1 MKNITIILF
10 GATGDLSK
18 RKIIPA
24 LYRFVA
30 HKKLENFI
38 IVGAAFD
45 DVTADQMINAARP
58 FVQSGDED
66 VWNTLRMNSYYKK
79 INFTEKD
86 DYEELNAFVQKCE
99 SSHRALEES
108 PSTSSG
114 RAQEIDRK
122 IELCK
127 YNRLFYLAT
136 GSQFFCP
143 ITYHIARIGLLQ
155 RKEVRDAAWHRIVY
169 EKPFGHD
176 VKSAH
181 EINECIKN
189 TINES
194 QVYRIDH
201 YLTKEVVSNIAMI
214 RFTNCVL
221 EPLWSNRYIDQV
233 QIILSESGGIEGRG
247 MYYDTAGALRDV
259 VQNHMLE
266 MLALVCM
273 ESPEKLTGDYIRAE
287 RVKVLEKVRF
297 VDGILGQYNGY
308 ASEKHVN
315 PDSCTDT
322 YASLKLAV
330 DTPRWLGVPFY
341 LKTGKC
347 LNKKETIIH
356 IKFKQVDCLLMR
368 GCPMDSNWLTIQI
381 APEAI
386 FLLTLN
392 AKVPGQAEQVMP
404 VGMEFCH
411 SCLYG
416 LQTPEAYEVLL
427 EEIMRGEQSISV
439 RFDEIEYA
447 WKVIDVIEAQKL
459 PVYQYAQGST
469 GPQEE
474 KQHMEKHGMRWR
486 T

>member
-1 MKNITIILF
+1 MKNVTIILF

-24 LYRFVA
+24 LYRFVM
-30 HKKLENFI
+30 HEKLQNFI
-38 IVGAAFD
+38 ILGAAFD
-45 DVTADQMINAARP
+45 DVTSDQMINAARP
-58 FVQSGDED
+58 FIENGDEKIWD
-66 VWNTLRMNSYYKK
+66 LLCKNSFYKK
-79 INFTEKD
+79 INFTENG
-86 DYEELNAFVQKCE
+86 DYQELNAFVQECE
-99 SSHRALEES
+99 SKQNIHGA
-108 PSTSSG
+108 
-114 RAQEIDRK
+114 
-122 IELCK
+122 
-127 YNRLFYLAT
+127 RLFYLAT
-136 GSQFFCP
+136 SSQFFCA
-143 ITYHIARIGLLQ
+143 ITHNSVQAGLLQ
-155 RKEVRDAAWHRIVY
+155 RKDVRDVSWHRIVY

-176 VKSAH
+176 LQSAR

-189 TINES
+189 NINEA

-221 EPLWSNRYIDQV
+221 EPLWSSRYIDQV
-233 QIILSESGGIEGRG
+233 QIVLSESGGIEGRG
-247 MYYDTAGALRDV
+247 AFYDSAGALRDV

-266 MLALVCM
+266 MLALICM

-297 VDGILGQYNGY
+297 VDGILGQYDGY
-308 ASEKHVN
+308 LSEKSVN
-315 PDSCTDT
+315 LGSRTNT

-347 LNKKETIIH
+347 LDKKETVIH
-356 IKFKQVDCLLMR
+356 IKFKQVDCLLTR
-368 GCPMDSNWLTIQI
+368 GCPTDSNWLTLQI

-386 FLLTLN
+386 FSLTLN
-392 AKVPGQAEQVMP
+392 AKVPGKADQVMP
-404 VGMEFCH
+404 VSMEFCH

-416 LQTPEAYEVLL
+416 LQTPEAYEVLI

-447 WKVIDVIEAQKL
+447 WQLIDGIAGQNL
-459 PVYQYAQGST
+459 PVYVYEQGST

-474 KQHMEKHGMRWR
+474 KQFDAKHGIAKVAASNRQVVKK
-486 T
+486 

>member
-1 MKNITIILF
+1 MKNVTIILF

-24 LYRFVA
+24 LYRLIA
-30 HKKLENFI
+30 NKKLENAI
-38 IVGAAFD
+38 IIGTAFD
-45 DVTADQMINAARP
+45 DVSSDQMIEAARP
-58 FVQSGDED
+58 FVPHGDEQIWD
-66 VWNTLRMNSYYKK
+66 ALRTVSYYKK
-79 INFTEKD
+79 IDFTEKD
-86 DYEELNAFVQKCE
+86 DFVALHTFVEKCE
-99 SSHRALEES
+99 QKHGITAS
-108 PSTSSG
+108 
-114 RAQEIDRK
+114 
-122 IELCK
+122 
-127 YNRLFYLAT
+127 RLFYVAT
-136 GSQFFCP
+136 ASNFFCS
-143 ITYHIARIGLLQ
+143 ITHNSSQIGLLQ
-155 RKEVRDAAWHRIVY
+155 RREEKDSLWHRIVY

-176 VKSAH
+176 MQSAH

-189 TINES
+189 SIHES

-247 MYYDTAGALRDV
+247 VYYDAYGALRDV

-266 MLALVCM
+266 LLALVCM

-287 RVKVLEKVRF
+287 RAKVLEKVTF
-297 VDGILGQYNGY
+297 VDGILGQYDGY
-308 ASEKHVN
+308 QQEAHVQQN
-315 PDSCTDT
+315 SRTDT

-330 DTPRWLGVPFY
+330 NTPRWVGVPFY

-347 LNKKETIIH
+347 LDKKETIIH

-368 GCPMDSNWLTIQI
+368 GCPTDSNWLTIQI

-392 AKVPGQAEQVMP
+392 AKRPDSVDQVMP

-411 SCLYG
+411 SCLFG
-416 LQTPEAYEVLL
+416 VQTPQAYELL
-427 EEIMRGEQSISV
+427 FEEVMRGEQSISV

-447 WKVIDVIEAQKL
+447 WKIIDVVENQKL
-459 PVYQYAQGST
+459 PVYGYKKGSI

-474 KQHMEKHGMRWR
+474 EQLAKKHGMRWR
-486 T
+486 S

>member
-1 MKNITIILF
+1 MKNVTIILF

-30 HKKLENFI
+30 HEKLQNFVV
-38 IVGAAFD
+38 VGAAFD
-45 DVTADQMINAARP
+45 DVSADRMIDGAKP
-58 FVQSGDED
+58 FVENGNEKIWDI
-66 VWNTLRMNSYYKK
+66 LRKNSFYKK
-79 INFTEKD
+79 INFTESS
-86 DYEELNAFVQKCE
+86 DYQALHEFVQECE
-99 SSHRALEES
+99 
-108 PSTSSG
+108 
-114 RAQEIDRK
+114 RK
-122 IELCK
+122 KNNTGEQ
-127 YNRLFYLAT
+127 NRLFYLAT
-136 GSQFFCP
+136 SSSFFCP
-143 ITYHIARIGLLQ
+143 ITQECAQVGLLQ
-155 RKEVRDAAWHRIVY
+155 RKEARDISWHRIVY

-176 VKSAH
+176 LQSAQ

-189 TINES
+189 TINET

-233 QIILSESGGIEGRG
+233 QIILSETVGIEDRG
-247 MYYDTAGALRDV
+247 SFYDATGALRDV

-266 MLALVCM
+266 MLALICM

-297 VDGILGQYNGY
+297 VDGILGQYDGY
-308 ASEKHVN
+308 VAEKN
-315 PDSCTDT
+315 IKPDSHTDT

-341 LKTGKC
+341 LKTGKR
-347 LNKKETIIH
+347 LDKKETVIH

-368 GCPMDSNWLTIQI
+368 GCPTNSNWLTIQVS
-381 APEAI
+381 PEAI

-392 AKVPGQAEQVMP
+392 AKVPGQADQVMP

-416 LQTPEAYEVLL
+416 LQTPEAYEVLI
-427 EEIMRGEQSISV
+427 EEVMRGEQSISV

-447 WKVIDVIEAQKL
+447 WKLIDGIIAQKL
-459 PVYQYAQGST
+459 PVYPYKQGST
-469 GPQEE
+469 GPQQE
-474 KQHMEKHGMRWR
+474 KQFDSKHGIAKMVMLNKQKK
-486 T
+486 

>member
-1 MKNITIILF
+1 MKNVTIILF

-30 HKKLENFI
+30 NKKFENVI
-38 IVGAAFD
+38 IIGVAFD
-45 DVTADQMINAARP
+45 DVSSDQMIDAARP
-58 FVQSGDED
+58 FVSDGQENNWDI
-66 VWNTLRMNSYYKK
+66 LRSISYYKK
-79 INFTEKD
+79 INFTAQD
-86 DYEELNAFVQKCE
+86 DFIGLRTFVEQCEQKHGMTA
-99 SSHRALEES
+99 S
-108 PSTSSG
+108 
-114 RAQEIDRK
+114 
-122 IELCK
+122 
-127 YNRLFYLAT
+127 RLFYVAT
-136 GSQFFCP
+136 ASTFFCP
-143 ITYHIARIGLLQ
+143 ITHNSTEVGLLQ
-155 RKEVRDAAWHRIVY
+155 RREETDPIWHRIAY

-176 VKSAH
+176 AQSAH

-189 TINES
+189 SIYES
-194 QVYRIDH
+194 QAYRIDH

-247 MYYDTAGALRDV
+247 GYYDAYGALRDV

-266 MLALVCM
+266 LLALVCM
-273 ESPEKLTGDYIRAE
+273 ESPERLTGDCIRAE
-287 RVKVLEKVRF
+287 RAKVLEKVTF
-297 VDGILGQYNGY
+297 IDGILGQYDGY
-308 ASEKHVN
+308 QQETHVQQN
-315 PDSCTDT
+315 SHTDT

-330 DTPRWLGVPFY
+330 NTPRWVGVPFY

-347 LNKKETIIH
+347 LDKKETVIH

-368 GCPMDSNWLTIQI
+368 GCPTDSNWLTLQI

-392 AKVPGQAEQVMP
+392 AKRPDSVDQVMP

-411 SCLYG
+411 SCLFG
-416 LQTPEAYEVLL
+416 VQTPQAYELL
-427 EEIMRGEQSISV
+427 FEEIMRGEQSISV
-439 RFDEIEYA
+439 RFDEIESA
-447 WKVIDVIEAQKL
+447 WKLIDAVESQKL
-459 PVYQYAQGST
+459 PLYGYKKGSI

-474 KQHMEKHGMRWR
+474 EQLAKKHGMRWR
-486 T
+486 S

>member
-1 MKNITIILF
+1 MKNVTIILF

-24 LYRFVA
+24 LYRFVT
-30 HKKLENFI
+30 HNKLENFAI
-38 IVGAAFD
+38 IGAAFD
-45 DVTADQMINAARP
+45 EVNSDQMINAAQP
-58 FVQSGDED
+58 FIENGDEKLWD
-66 VWNTLRMNSYYKK
+66 ILRKNSFYKK
-79 INFTEKD
+79 INFTAES
-86 DYEELNAFVQKCE
+86 DYQNLNTFVQDCE
-99 SSHRALEES
+99 
-108 PSTSSG
+108 
-114 RAQEIDRK
+114 RK
-122 IELCK
+122 QGING
-127 YNRLFYLAT
+127 NRLFYVAT
-136 GSQFFCP
+136 ASQFFCQ
-143 ITYHIARIGLLQ
+143 ITHNSAQAGLLQ
-155 RKEVRDAAWHRIVY
+155 RKDIRDAVWHRIVY

-176 VKSAH
+176 LQSARD
-181 EINECIKN
+181 INECIKN
-189 TINES
+189 NINET

-247 MYYDTAGALRDV
+247 AFYDSAGALRDV

-266 MLALVCM
+266 MLALICM

-297 VDGILGQYNGY
+297 IDGILGQYNGY
-308 ASEKHVN
+308 LSEKSV
-315 PDSCTDT
+315 SASSRTDT

-330 DTPRWLGVPFY
+330 DTPRWAGVPFY
-341 LKTGKC
+341 LKTGKK
-347 LNKKETIIH
+347 LDKKETIIH

-368 GCPMDSNWLTIQI
+368 GCPTDSNWLTIQI

-392 AKVPGQAEQVMP
+392 AKVVGSSDQVAP

-411 SCLYG
+411 SCVYG

-427 EEIMRGEQSISV
+427 EEVMRGEQSISV
-439 RFDEIEYA
+439 RFDEIEHA
-447 WKVIDVIEAQKL
+447 WNLTDAIIAKQL
-459 PVYQYAQGST
+459 PVYQYEQGSA
-469 GPQEE
+469 GPLEE
-474 KQHMEKHGMRWR
+474 QQFAAKHGVAKIPKLNQQAVKNKIL
-486 T
+486 

>member
-1 MKNITIILF
+1 MKNVTIVIF
-10 GATGDLSK
+10 GATGDLGK

-24 LYRFVA
+24 LYRFIA
-30 HKKLENFI
+30 NKKLEKVI

-45 DVTADQMINAARP
+45 DATSDQMIDAARP
-58 FVQSGDED
+58 FVQDIDQECWD
-66 VWNTLRMNSYYKK
+66 MLRSISYYKK
-79 INFTEKD
+79 INFTENND
-86 DYEELNAFVQKCE
+86 FATLRSFVEECEQKNGIKG
-99 SSHRALEES
+99 S
-108 PSTSSG
+108 
-114 RAQEIDRK
+114 
-122 IELCK
+122 
-127 YNRLFYLAT
+127 RLFYLAT
-136 GSQFFCP
+136 GSNFFCP
-143 ITYHIARIGLLQ
+143 ITHNSAQVGLLQ
-155 RKEVRDAAWHRIVY
+155 RREVKDAAWHRIVY

-176 VKSAH
+176 LQSAH
-181 EINECIKN
+181 AINECIEKSV
-189 TINES
+189 NET

-247 MYYDTAGALRDV
+247 GYYDSYGALRDV

-266 MLALVCM
+266 LLALICM

-287 RVKVLEKVRF
+287 RAKVLEKVRF
-297 VDGILGQYNGY
+297 IDGILGQYDGY
-308 ASEKHVN
+308 QQEAQVRENSH
-315 PDSCTDT
+315 TDT

-330 DTPRWLGVPFY
+330 DTPRWVGVPFY

-347 LNKKETIIH
+347 LDKKETIIH
-356 IKFKQVDCLLMR
+356 IKFKKVDCLLMR
-368 GCPMDSNWLTIQI
+368 GCPMDSNWLTLQI

-392 AKVPGQAEQVMP
+392 VKRPDSADQVMP

-411 SCLYG
+411 SCLFG

-427 EEIMRGEQSISV
+427 EEVMRGEQSISV

-447 WKVIDVIEAQKL
+447 WKLIDVIENQKL
-459 PVYQYAQGST
+459 PLFSYKKGST

-474 KQHMEKHGMRWR
+474 AQLAQKHGMRWR
-486 T
+486 L

>member
-1 MKNITIILF
+1 MKNVTIILF

-30 HKKLENFI
+30 HEKLQNFI

-45 DVTADQMINAARP
+45 EVTSDAMINAAQP
-58 FVQSGDED
+58 FVENGDEKI
-66 VWNTLRMNSYYKK
+66 WNILRKNSFYKK
-79 INFTEKD
+79 INFNETN
-86 DYEELNAFVQKCE
+86 DYQALNTFVQECE
-99 SSHRALEES
+99 
-108 PSTSSG
+108 
-114 RAQEIDRK
+114 RK
-122 IELCK
+122 QSI
-127 YNRLFYLAT
+127 NGSRLFYVAT
-136 GSQFFCP
+136 SASFFCP
-143 ITYHIARIGLLQ
+143 ITHNCAQIGLLQ
-155 RKEVRDAAWHRIVY
+155 RKEVRDAVWHRIVY

-176 VKSAH
+176 LQSAL

-189 TINES
+189 SINET

-247 MYYDTAGALRDV
+247 MYYDAAGALRDV

-266 MLALVCM
+266 MLALICM

-297 VDGILGQYNGY
+297 IDGILGQYEGY
-308 ASEKHVN
+308 QSEKHVN
-315 PDSCTDT
+315 ENSQTDT

-330 DTPRWLGVPFY
+330 DTPRWAGVPFY
-341 LKTGKC
+341 LKTGKR
-347 LNKKETIIH
+347 LDKKETVIH

-368 GCPMDSNWLTIQI
+368 GCPTDSNWLTIQI

-392 AKVPGQAEQVMP
+392 AKVPGAADQVMP

-416 LQTPEAYEVLL
+416 MQTPEAYEILI
-427 EEIMRGEQSISV
+427 EEVMRGEQSISV

-447 WKVIDVIEAQKL
+447 WKVIDAIIAQKL
-459 PVYQYAQGST
+459 PVYHYAQGST
-469 GPQEE
+469 GPAEE
-474 KQHMEKHGMRWR
+474 KTFDDKHGMRWR
-486 T
+486 S

>member
-1 MKNITIILF
+1 MKNVTIVLF

-30 HKKLENFI
+30 HKKLENVI

-45 DVTADQMINAARP
+45 DVTSDQMVEAARP
-58 FVQSGDED
+58 FVQNGDED
-66 VWNTLRMNSYYKK
+66 IWNMLRSISYYKK
-79 INFTEKD
+79 INFTENND
-86 DYEELNAFVQKCE
+86 FVLLHEFVEQCE
-99 SSHRALEES
+99 HKHGIV
-108 PSTSSG
+108 TS
-114 RAQEIDRK
+114 
-122 IELCK
+122 
-127 YNRLFYLAT
+127 RLFYLAT
-136 GSQFFCP
+136 GSNFFCS
-143 ITYHIARIGLLQ
+143 ITHNSTQAGLLQ
-155 RKEVRDAAWHRIVY
+155 RRDQKDFLWHRIVY

-176 VKSAH
+176 VQSARA
-181 EINECIKN
+181 INECIAQAV
-189 TINES
+189 NES

-201 YLTKEVVSNIAMI
+201 YLTKEIVSNIAMI

-233 QIILSESGGIEGRG
+233 QIILSESGGVEERG
-247 MYYDTAGALRDV
+247 NYYDSYGALRDV

-266 MLALVCM
+266 LLALIGM

-287 RVKVLEKVRF
+287 RVKVLEKIKF
-297 VDGILGQYNGY
+297 VDGILGQYDGY
-308 ASEKHVN
+308 RSESSVN
-315 PDSCTDT
+315 INSRTDT

-330 DTPRWLGVPFY
+330 DTPRWVGVPFY

-368 GCPMDSNWLTIQI
+368 GCPTDSNWLTIQI

-392 AKVPGQAEQVMP
+392 AKRPDSVDQVMP

-411 SCLYG
+411 SCLFG
-416 LQTPEAYEVLL
+416 VQTPQAYEVLL

-439 RFDEIEYA
+439 RSDEIEYA
-447 WKVIDVIEAQKL
+447 WKLIDEIKNQKL
-459 PVYQYAQGST
+459 PLFVYTKGSVGPKEEEQLAQ
-469 GPQEE
+469 
-474 KQHMEKHGMRWR
+474 KHGMRWR
-486 T
+486 S

>member
-1 MKNITIILF
+1 MKNVTIILF

-30 HKKLENFI
+30 HEKLQNFA

-45 DVTADQMINAARP
+45 DVTSDHMINAAQS
-58 FVQSGDED
+58 FVENGDEKIWD
-66 VWNTLRMNSYYKK
+66 LLRTNSFYKK
-79 INFTEKD
+79 INFTENH
-86 DYEELNAFVQKCE
+86 DYHAFNTFVQECE
-99 SSHRALEES
+99 QKQ
-108 PSTSSG
+108 G
-114 RAQEIDRK
+114 ING
-122 IELCK
+122 
-127 YNRLFYLAT
+127 NRLFYVAT
-136 GSQFFCP
+136 AAQFFCP
-143 ITYHIARIGLLQ
+143 ITHNCAQAGLLQ
-155 RKEVRDAAWHRIVY
+155 RKDVHNQAWHRIVY

-176 VKSAH
+176 LQSAH
-181 EINECIKN
+181 AINECIAQWV
-189 TINES
+189 NET

-233 QIILSESGGIEGRG
+233 QIVLGENGGIEGRG
-247 MYYDTAGALRDV
+247 AYYDAYGALRDV

-273 ESPEKLTGDYIRAE
+273 ETPEKLTGDYIRAE

-297 VDGILGQYNGY
+297 IDGILGQYDGY
-308 ASEKHVN
+308 TSENHVSAS
-315 PDSCTDT
+315 SRTDT

-330 DTPRWLGVPFY
+330 DTPRWAGVPFY
-341 LKTGKC
+341 LKTGKR
-347 LNKKETIIH
+347 LDKKETIIH

-368 GCPMDSNWLTIQI
+368 GCPTDSNWLTIQI

-392 AKVPGQAEQVMP
+392 AKVVGSSDQVMP

-427 EEIMRGEQSISV
+427 EEVMRGEQSISV

-447 WKVIDVIEAQKL
+447 WKLIDAIELEKL
-459 PVYQYAQGST
+459 PVYSYAQGST
-469 GPQEE
+469 GPQQEQQFAAKHGIVKPNVLNRYE
-474 KQHMEKHGMRWR
+474 KQDPIKGSPL
-486 T
+486 

>member
-1 MKNITIILF
+1 MFYDKLKLGQNVKNITIVLF

-30 HKKLENFI
+30 KKKFENVI

-45 DVTADQMINAARP
+45 EVSSVQMIDAAKPFATQVEEDGWNA
-58 FVQSGDED
+58 
-66 VWNTLRMNSYYKK
+66 LRKISYYKK
-79 INFTEKD
+79 INFTENND
-86 DYEELNAFVQKCE
+86 FGALYDFVQECE
-99 SSHRALEES
+99 KKHNIKEN
-108 PSTSSG
+108 
-114 RAQEIDRK
+114 
-122 IELCK
+122 
-127 YNRLFYLAT
+127 NRLFYVAT
-136 GSQFFCP
+136 ASDFFCS
-143 ITYHIARIGLLQ
+143 ITHNSVHAGLLQ
-155 RKEVRDAAWHRIVY
+155 RRDTKETTWHRIVY

-176 VKSAH
+176 LQSAH
-181 EINECIKN
+181 TINECIKN
-189 TINES
+189 SIHES

-247 MYYDTAGALRDV
+247 VYYDAYGALRDV

-266 MLALVCM
+266 LVALICM

-287 RVKVLEKVRF
+287 RVKVLEKIQF
-297 VDGILGQYNGY
+297 IDGILGQYDGY
-308 ASEKHVN
+308 HQEAHVKN
-315 PDSCTDT
+315 NSSTDT

-330 DTPRWLGVPFY
+330 NTPRWSGVPFY

-368 GCPMDSNWLTIQI
+368 GCPTDSNWLTIQI
-381 APEAI
+381 APEAT
-386 FLLTLN
+386 FVLTLN
-392 AKVPGQAEQVMP
+392 VKQPDSMEIVP

-411 SCLYG
+411 SCLFG
-416 LQTPEAYEVLL
+416 PQTPEAYEVLF
-427 EEIMRGEQSISV
+427 EEVMRGEQAVSV

-447 WKVIDVIEAQKL
+447 WKLIDVIEAQKL
-459 PVYQYAQGST
+459 PIFSYAKGST

-474 KQHMEKHGMRWR
+474 KQFTDKHGMRWR
-486 T
+486 S

>member
-1 MKNITIILF
+1 MKNVTIVLF

-24 LYRFVA
+24 LYRFLVK
-30 HKKLENFI
+30 KKLEKVI

-45 DVTADQMINAARP
+45 DVTADQMIDAAKP
-58 FVQSGDED
+58 FIPDVDEAYWD
-66 VWNTLRMNSYYKK
+66 SLRAMSYYKK
-79 INFTEKD
+79 INFKEPNDFESLRLFVEECEKK
-86 DYEELNAFVQKCE
+86 NGIGA
-99 SSHRALEES
+99 S
-108 PSTSSG
+108 
-114 RAQEIDRK
+114 
-122 IELCK
+122 
-127 YNRLFYLAT
+127 RLFYLAT
-136 GSQFFCP
+136 AADFFCS
-143 ITYHIARIGLLQ
+143 ITHNSAQTGLLQ
-155 RKEVRDAAWHRIVY
+155 RHGKNEPVWHRIVY

-176 VKSAH
+176 LESAH
-181 EINECIKN
+181 VINECIKHN
-189 TINES
+189 IDES

-233 QIILSESGGIEGRG
+233 QIVLSESVGLEGRG
-247 MYYDTAGALRDV
+247 MYYDTYGALRDV

-266 MLALVCM
+266 ILALICM

-287 RVKVLEKVRF
+287 RVKVLEKIKF
-297 VDGILGQYNGY
+297 IDGILGQYEGY
-308 ASEKHVN
+308 TDEPHVQKN
-315 PDSCTDT
+315 SRTDT

-330 DTPRWLGVPFY
+330 DTPRWVGVPFY

-347 LNKKETIIH
+347 LDKKETIIH

-368 GCPMDSNWLTIQI
+368 GCPTDSNWLTIQI
-381 APEAI
+381 APEAT
-386 FLLTLN
+386 FVLTLN
-392 AKVPGQAEQVMP
+392 MKKPNAADQMMP

-411 SCLYG
+411 SCLFG

-427 EEIMRGEQSISV
+427 GEVVRGEQSISV

-447 WKVIDVIEAQKL
+447 WKLIDAIEQQKL
-459 PVYQYAQGST
+459 PLFRYKKESK

-474 KQHMEKHGMRWR
+474 QQFTQKHGMRWR

>member
-1 MKNITIILF
+1 MNNVTIILF

-24 LYRFVA
+24 LYRFVE
-30 HKKLENFI
+30 HKKLDKFT

-45 DVTADQMINAARP
+45 EVTSDQMIDAAQP
-58 FVQSGDED
+58 FIEKGDEKIWD
-66 VWNTLRMNSYYKK
+66 VLRSNSFYKR
-79 INFTEKD
+79 INFTD
-86 DYEELNAFVQKCE
+86 SHDYQALNTFVEECE
-99 SSHRALEES
+99 RKQQASNSH
-108 PSTSSG
+108 
-114 RAQEIDRK
+114 
-122 IELCK
+122 
-127 YNRLFYLAT
+127 RLFYLAT
-136 GSQFFCP
+136 SASFFCP
-143 ITYHIARIGLLQ
+143 ITHNCVQAGLLQ
-155 RKEVRDAAWHRIVY
+155 CIESNAAIWHRIVY

-176 VKSAH
+176 LQSAR
-181 EINECIKN
+181 EINECIKA

-247 MYYDTAGALRDV
+247 LYYDSAGALRDV

-297 VDGILGQYNGY
+297 IDGILGQYDGY
-308 ASEKHVN
+308 LSEKSVN
-315 PDSCTDT
+315 ENSRTDT

-330 DTPRWLGVPFY
+330 DTPRWAGVPFY
-341 LKTGKC
+341 FKTGKR
-347 LNKKETIIH
+347 LDKKETVIN

-368 GCPMDSNWLTIQI
+368 GCPTDSNWLTLQI

-386 FLLTLN
+386 FSLTLN
-392 AKVPGQAEQVMP
+392 AKVVGSTDQVAP
-404 VGMEFCH
+404 VSMEFCH
-411 SCLYG
+411 SCLYV
-416 LQTPEAYEVLL
+416 QTPEAYEILL
-427 EEIMRGEQSISV
+427 EEVMRGEQSISV

-447 WKVIDVIEAQKL
+447 WKIIDAIESHQL
-459 PVYQYAQGST
+459 PVYSYAQGST

-474 KQHMEKHGMRWR
+474 KQQMDKHGMRWR